1 MNLTA
6 QRRIASE
13 ILKCG
18 VGRVWMD
25 PLAEDDIVMAI
36 TRDDVRNL
44 INSGIIKKRPEKGI
58 SRYRANKR
66 HERKKRGHARG
77 IGKRKGT
84 KGARTPKKRAWI
96 QRIRP
101 QRRLL
106 KKLRDRKLIEKSV
119 YRKLYLQAKG
129 GSFHSVA
136 HLLRH
141 LEEKK
146 LYRRI

>member
-1 MNLTA
+1 MDLKS
-6 QRRIASE
+6 QRRIAAE

-18 VGRVWMD
+18 VNRVWMD
-25 PLAEDDIVMAI
+25 PAMEDEIIMAI
-36 TRDDVRNL
+36 TRDDIRQL
-44 INSGIIKKRPEKGI
+44 IKQGIIKKRPEKGI
-58 SRYRANKR
+58 SRSRAKVR
-66 HERKKRGHARG
+66 HERKKRGHG
-77 IGKRKGT
+77 VGPGKRKGKKT
-84 KGARTPKKRAWI
+84 ARTPKKKAWI

-106 KKLRDRKLIEKSV
+106 KKLRDRKMIERSV

-129 GSFHSVA
+129 GAFNSVA